1 MLSHV
6 LSQVGLTRR
15 LAIWFFT
22 NKLAQRSPWMFV
34 TMFLFGAMFMAS
46 FMSQTAALLVFL
58 PIAEQV
64 FKELKYEKGD
74 RFPQMLVLGLGHRGG
89 DRLRQH
95 PPGPRHHPDPHPA
108 AGVPDRP
115 VREHHGIQRFRHCH
129 RPADLCGLILVY
141 RLLYRPDLNKLRHYD
156 ATRLRSDL
164 QPMSVQEKISAVL
177 FVVVIVIW
185 LLQAS

>member
-1 MLSHV
+1 MLLISFAFILLFQFIPAPAGLNQTSMQVIGIFIGIMLMWNFIGTDWPSLLCMAILAIFQIMSPGDIFKSGFGNSTIAFLLVFFMLSHV

-74 RFPQMLVLGLGHRGG
+74 RFPRCWCWAWASRWGSA
-89 DRLRQH
+89 
-95 PPGPRHHPDPHPA
+95 PPTPPW
-108 AGVPDRP
+108 
-115 VREHHGIQRFRHCH
+115 
-129 RPADLCGLILVY
+129 
-141 RLLYRPDLNKLRHYD
+141 
-156 ATRLRSDL
+156 ATPS
-164 QPMSVQEKISAVL
+164 S
-177 FVVVIVIW
+177 
-185 LLQAS
+185 

>member
-1 MLSHV
+1 M

-15 LAIWFFT
+15 CHLVFT

-74 RFPQMLVLGLGHRGG
+74 RFPQMLVLGLGIAVGIA
-89 DRLRQH
+89 
-95 PPGPRHHPDPHPA
+95 PPTPPW
-108 AGVPDRP
+108 
-115 VREHHGIQRFRHCH
+115 
-129 RPADLCGLILVY
+129 
-141 RLLYRPDLNKLRHYD
+141 
-156 ATRLRSDL
+156 ATPS
-164 QPMSVQEKISAVL
+164 S
-177 FVVVIVIW
+177 
-185 LLQAS
+185 